1 MVATIH
7 WPSPTTG
14 WSPRPLRWRDW
25 GGGPAGVARM
35 TRVPTPN
42 AGELLNL
49 VGFVTGTVLY
59 AMLLAL
65 VLRTPLDE
73 DAVGAPDRLP
83 LATAL
88 LGLGWNVG
96 ELLAYT
102 LPRVSWVAPAVWVN
116 AVSFPAL
123 GLLAGVV
130 VHSVARGLPGGGA
143 ITMVAYACGIAAS
156 LLHVLAL
163 VTNNPA
169 SSSIAFGLLTIC
181 FSAIILPLAVLTRRQ
196 QNGRRA
202 LWIAAL
208 ALFAVSAAHL
218 GRFHGGESNWLVE
231 LAGHHAAIP
240 LAFAIL
246 YQDYRFALADLFLK
260 NALTLLTLVALA
272 FGGYSLV
279 ASLPD
284 PGPLTVGVLLGLW
297 VGTAMIYPWLR
308 RTIVR
313 FVDTVLLGRGDY
325 AQLRAEMSAA
335 VLAEGTIEGAFD
347 AIRDRLARELGV
359 RSVQWVD
366 AAALVDE
373 RWTVQVPVHTADEPG
388 YLLLIGEL
396 EAGRR
401 LLSDDIS
408 FVEHAAGIV
417 GRRIDAIRLTGER
430 FERRLREEEMLKLAA
445 EAELRA
451 LRAQINPHF
460 LFNALTTVGYLI
472 GTSPGRA
479 LQTLM
484 RLTSLLRAVL
494 RSEGEFTTLGR
505 EIELVEHYLDI
516 ERERFEERLR
526 VSIDVPRALRG
537 VRVPSL
543 IVQPLVENA
552 VKHGIARSAD
562 GGKVALTA
570 ELRSPWSSTPR
581 LLVTVRNTGAP
592 LDVGRS
598 TSGEGVGLANVER
611 RLAGH
616 FGGDATLRL
625 TLSADGWTVATIE
638 LPVIGA
644 ADEDTT
650 NPSLMVGG
658 QRR

>member
-1 MVATIH
+1 MA
-7 WPSPTTG
+7 SM
-14 WSPRPLRWRDW
+14 
-25 GGGPAGVARM
+25 PA
-35 TRVPTPN
+35 PN

-65 VLRTPLDE
+65 VLRTAAGQTDTS
-73 DAVGAPDRLP
+73 AGTPDRLP

-88 LGLGWNVG
+88 LGLAWNLG

-102 LPRVSWVAPAVWVN
+102 LPRMRWLAPSVWVN

-130 VHSVARGLPGGGA
+130 VHSVARALPGGA
-143 ITMVAYACGIAAS
+143 LITMVAYACSVAAS
-156 LLHVLAL
+156 LLHVNAL

-169 SSSIAFGLLTIC
+169 SSSLAFGLLTIC
-181 FSAIILPLAVLTRRQ
+181 FGAIIVPLAFLTRRQ
-196 QNGRRA
+196 PNGRRA
-202 LWIAAL
+202 LWMLAL
-208 ALFAVSAAHL
+208 ALFAVSASHL

-260 NALTLLTLVALA
+260 NALTLLALVALA
-272 FGGYSLV
+272 FAGYSVV

-297 VGTAMIYPWLR
+297 VGTAIVYPWLR
-308 RTIVR
+308 RSIVR

-325 AQLRAEMSAA
+325 AQLRGEVGAA
-335 VLAEGTIEGAFD
+335 VQAEDSVAGALSV
-347 AIRDRLARELGV
+347 ACERLARALRVRDV
-359 RSVQWVD
+359 RSIESSAPASAQL
-366 AAALVDE
+366 AAA
-373 RWTVQVPVHTADEPG
+373 VQVPIHTADEPG
-388 YLLLIGEL
+388 YVLLVGEL

-401 LLSDDIS
+401 LLSDDVA
-408 FVEHAAGIV
+408 FVEHVAAIV

-430 FERRLREEEMLKLAA
+430 FERRLRDQEMLKLAA

-460 LFNALTTVGYLI
+460 LFNALTTIGYLI
-472 GTSPGRA
+472 GTSPSRA

-484 RLTSLLRAVL
+484 RLTALLRGVL

-505 EIELVEHYLDI
+505 EVELVEHYLDI

-526 VSIDVPRALRG
+526 VRVEVPHALRS

-552 VKHGIARSAD
+552 VKHGVARSAD
-562 GGKVALTA
+562 GGDVILTA
-570 ELRSPWSSTPR
+570 ELRSGPGAPSR
-581 LLVTVRNTGAP
+581 LVLTVRNTGASLV
-592 LDVGRS
+592 LDRS
-598 TSGEGVGLANVER
+598 ASRDGVGLSNVER

-616 FGGDATLRL
+616 FGNQARL
-625 TLSADGWTVATIE
+625 SLIRTADGATAAIVE
-638 LPVIGA
+638 LPVIA
-644 ADEDTT
+644 PVEDDA
-650 NPSLMVGG
+650 SVRSRVLV
-658 QRR
+658 

>member
-1 MVATIH
+1 M
-7 WPSPTTG
+7 
-14 WSPRPLRWRDW
+14 
-25 GGGPAGVARM
+25 PA
-35 TRVPTPN
+35 PN

-49 VGFVTGTVLY
+49 VGFITGTVLY

-65 VLRTPLDE
+65 VLRTPAEADSSN
-73 DAVGAPDRLP
+73 APTGAMDRLP
-83 LATAL
+83 LATAV
-88 LGLGWNVG
+88 LGLAWNLG

-102 LPRVSWVAPAVWVN
+102 LPRMRWVAPSVWVN

-130 VHSVARGLPGGGA
+130 VHSVARALPGGA
-143 ITMVAYACGIAAS
+143 LITMVAYACSVAAS
-156 LLHVLAL
+156 LLHVVAL

-169 SSSIAFGLLTIC
+169 SSSLAFGLLTIC
-181 FSAIILPLAVLTRRQ
+181 FSAIIVPLAFLTRKQ
-196 QNGRRA
+196 PNGQRA
-202 LWIAAL
+202 LWILAL
-208 ALFAVSAAHL
+208 ALFAVSASHL

-260 NALTLLTLVALA
+260 NALTLIALVALA
-272 FGGYSLV
+272 FAGYSIV

-297 VGTAMIYPWLR
+297 VGTAVIYPWLR

-325 AQLRAEMSAA
+325 AQLRGEIATG
-335 VLAEGTIEGAFD
+335 VLAEETVEGALD
-347 AIRDRLARELGV
+347 VVRDRLARALGV
-359 RSVQWVD
+359 RGVRWIEATDS
-366 AAALVDE
+366 APLE
-373 RWTVQVPVHTADEPG
+373 GSWTVQVPVHTTDEPG
-388 YLLLIGEL
+388 YLLLVGEL

-401 LLSDDIS
+401 LLSDDIA
-408 FVEHAAGIV
+408 FVEYTASVV
-417 GRRIDAIRLTGER
+417 GRRVDAIRITGER

-451 LRAQINPHF
+451 LRAQVNPHF
-460 LFNALTTVGYLI
+460 LFNALTTIGYLI
-472 GTSPGRA
+472 GTSPSRA

-484 RLTSLLRAVL
+484 RLTGLLRGVL

-526 VSIDVPRALRG
+526 VSIDVPQSLRG

-552 VKHGIARSAD
+552 VKHGIARSVD
-562 GGKVALTA
+562 GGNVVLTA
-570 ELRSPWSSTPR
+570 VLAASPGSPPR
-581 LLVTVRNTGAP
+581 LVLTVRNTGAP
-592 LDVGRS
+592 LVIRRS
-598 TSGEGVGLANVER
+598 TSGEGVGLINVER

-616 FGGDATLRL
+616 FGHEATL
-625 TLSADGWTVATIE
+625 TLVRSHDGWTVATID
-638 LPVIGA
+638 LPVTVTSEQDASVVVRNIR
-644 ADEDTT
+644 T
-650 NPSLMVGG
+650 
-658 QRR
+658 